1 MFYSLQAIYL
11 FRNVVR
17 VDYPDR
23 TETKAQV
30 PNSDDL
36 DTVLYSSQ
44 LILVTKKLQLM
55 DLLDQMKSRLDHIRV
70 QELSKYFCR

>member
-44 LILVTKKLQLM
+44 LISDGFT
-55 DLLDQMKSRLDHIRV
+55 
-70 QELSKYFCR
+70 